1 MHAGRRQ
8 RVAVAGQT
16 SLPWRLSPSVT
27 DSVGPAGAG
36 FARAW
41 SESVPDSGRP
51 ARDLARLIWPGVR
64 DGVAVWLLVA
74 LAAVAARPGFGCVPT
89 GPTVTVAG
97 ASYSRCPCGPG
108 FGCVPAGPAVAV
120 AGASCSRCPCAAR
133 LGRRRVDG
141 RRCAMRGRL
150 VCGLVAAVAGVAVSA
165 AGAGG
170 ARASLSPGPGSQ
182 LWVARYHGPSN
193 TGDASSVAVSPDG
206 GRVFVTG
213 VSQGSTSGL
222 DYATV
227 AYNAA
232 TGARLWVTRYSGPG
246 NGYDTASSVA
256 VSPGG
261 RTVFVTGESQGST
274 SGLDYATVAYN
285 AATGARLWVTRY
297 NGPGDGEDGAKSV
310 AVSPGGG
317 VVFVTGYSQGTAA
330 ASGLDYATVAYNAA
344 TGARLWVTRYD
355 GPGNGRDFAH
365 ALAVS
370 PGGGTVFVTG
380 QSKAG
385 AQGDYATV
393 AYNAATGAQLWAA
406 LYHGPATGQDAAF
419 SVAVSPGGGAVYV
432 TGASKATASGL
443 DYEYATVAY
452 NAATGAQRWAARTP

>member
-1 MHAGRRQ
+1 MRAGRRQ

-36 FARAW
+36 FARAR

-51 ARDLARLIWPGVR
+51 ARGLTRLIWPGVR

-74 LAAVAARPGFGCVPT
+74 LAAVARA
-89 GPTVTVAG
+89 A
-97 ASYSRCPCGPG
+97 
-108 FGCVPAGPAVAV
+108 PALVV
-120 AGASCSRCPCAAR
+120 CR
-133 LGRRRVDG
+133 LGRRLPWLARLAAGVRARADWAGG
-141 RRCAMRGRL
+141 RWTAGGAQMRGRL

-165 AGAGG
+165 AGVGW

-193 TGDASSVAVSPDG
+193 TGDASSVAVSPG
-206 GRVFVTG
+206 GRRVFVTG

-222 DYATV
+222 DYAT
-227 AYNAA
+227 A
-232 TGARLWVTRYSGPG
+232 
-246 NGYDTASSVA
+246 
-256 VSPGG
+256 
-261 RTVFVTGESQGST
+261 
-274 SGLDYATVAYN
+274 AYN

-317 VVFVTGYSQGTAA
+317 MVFVTGYSQGTAV
-330 ASGLDYATVAYNAA
+330 ASSLDYATVAYNAA
-344 TGARLWVTRYD
+344 TGARLRVTRYD

-370 PGGGTVFVTG
+370 PGGGTVYVTG
-380 QSKAG
+380 QSKAA

-393 AYNAATGAQLWAA
+393 AYNAATGAQRWAA
-406 LYHGPATGQDAAF
+406 LYHGPATGQDTAF

-452 NAATGAQRWAARTP
+452 NAATGA